1 MLWPKKLTGRPEAD
15 GAGVGA
21 GAGAGA
27 GGGGAMTVTDVD
39 ANFVGSAL
47 LVAVTVSVPAVVG
60 AL

>member
-1 MLWPKKLTGRPEAD
+1 
-15 GAGVGA
+15 
-21 GAGAGA
+21 
-27 GGGGAMTVTDVD
+27 MTVTDVD